1 MVEPRS
7 FRSNRPLQWMIAW
20 LAGLWLVTA
29 IAPFNRFDWLL
40 ENLLVFIY
48 AALLLATWR
57 RFPFSNT
64 SYGLFTLFLT
74 LHLVGAHYTYA
85 ETPLGFWLRDA
96 FDLSRNHYDRLVH
109 FAYGLLI
116 AYPFREVLLRAAR
129 VRPGWSYFLAVTAVL
144 GFSGFYEVL
153 EAWIAMIVSPE
164 LGDAYLGTQG
174 DIWDAQRDMGLA
186 FFGAILAMLVTG
198 WRQRKNACATKGFG
212 AVAEGQKNT

>member
-1 MVEPRS
+1 MVEPLP

-20 LAGLWLVTA
+20 LAGIWLVTA

-48 AALLLATWR
+48 GALLLLTYC

-64 SYGLFTLFLT
+64 SYSLFTLFLT

-85 ETPLGFWLRDA
+85 EMPLGFWLRDA
-96 FDLSRNHYDRLVH
+96 FDLGRNHYDRIVH

-129 VRPGWSYFLAVTAVL
+129 VRPAWSYFLAVTAVL

-153 EAWIAMIVSPE
+153 EAGVAMVVSPE

-186 FFGAILAMLVTG
+186 FLGAILAMLATA
-198 WRQRKNACATKGFG
+198 WRQRKNACAAKGFG
-212 AVAEGQKNT
+212 TMAEGQKNT

>member
-1 MVEPRS
+1 MAEPPP
-7 FRSNRPLQWMIAW
+7 FRCNRPLQWMIAW
-20 LAGLWLVTA
+20 LAGLWLATA

-48 AALLLATWR
+48 GVLLLATWR
-57 RFPFSNT
+57 RFAFSNT
-64 SYGLFTLFLT
+64 SYGLFTVFLS
-74 LHLVGAHYTYA
+74 LHLIGAHYTYA
-85 ETPLGFWLRDA
+85 EMPFGFWLRDA
-96 FDLSRNHYDRLVH
+96 FDLSRNHYDRIVH

-116 AYPFREVLLRAAR
+116 AYPFREILLRAAR
-129 VRPGWSYFLAVTAVL
+129 TRPGWSYFLAVTAVL

-153 EAWIAMIVSPE
+153 EAVVAMIVSPE

-186 FFGAILAMLVTG
+186 FFGAILAMLATA